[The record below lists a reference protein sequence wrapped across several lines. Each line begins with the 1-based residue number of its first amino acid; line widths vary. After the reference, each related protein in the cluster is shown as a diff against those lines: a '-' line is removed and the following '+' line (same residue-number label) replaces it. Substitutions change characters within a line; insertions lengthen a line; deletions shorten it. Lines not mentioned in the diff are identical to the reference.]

1 MGMIQK
7 LNTFPDQQ
15 LRSYLA
21 YCMYPSQDRIQSE
34 CHQYKSQR
42 NRELYGLYVDGELA
56 GIAGIVYGASMVE
69 LKHIAIH
76 PDYRRRGYGRQLIK
90 AVMNAAQIGAL
101 FAETDAQSLAFYEK
115 LGFAITSLGEKFPG
129 TERFRC
135 VLQAGLKVDA

>member
-1 MGMIQK
+1 MGIIQK
-7 LNTFPDQQ
+7 INTITDQA
-15 LRSYLA
+15 LCAFLA

-56 GIAGIVYGASMVE
+56 GIAGLVYGTSMVE

-76 PDYRRRGYGRQLIK
+76 PDYRKRGYGRQLISN
-90 AVMNAAQIGAL
+90 VVDTAQIKAI

-135 VLQAGLKVDA
+135 VLQAGLQFEG